1 MSQSK
6 MIEALTREQI
16 EGLRTAL
23 HLTGA
28 EVGYTEGDHHA
39 VNALC
44 DMALASLTAEAG
56 KVEGKCCDRLKIRGP
71 WLCPVH
77 DSVVNSLHPAATVER
92 PKREN
97 VPTYADRER
106 ALEENDIDQYE
117 SWLIDAYL
125 DLEALEAHCTALEK
139 QRDEL
144 KQQLTL
150 GEKK

>member
-16 EGLRTAL
+16 EKMKACHVFGTPQDQFDR
-23 HLTGA
+23 
-28 EVGYTEGDHHA
+28 
-39 VNALC
+39 LC

-150 GEKK
+150 GEKKGDADAT